1 MQYINSNQG
10 RILPASRTI
19 TNNLLLLDLDNTLTD
34 TMSWFASFILHSLEQ
49 LAHAFDVP
57 QATVNGIYAE
67 VASATTLHEYA
78 FVVETIAARLKAHSK
93 LSFDAVSQLSAE
105 FWHRFDG
112 EHKKIQVYDGV
123 HETLQGLRR
132 TFANLDI
139 VILTD
144 SPEWV
149 ALDRLALT
157 GLLPLVDGVVAIASE
172 APKLRLRGYR
182 ECLRSS
188 KRRIDERQRRHDLSH
203 LKVNMAIPATF
214 AKPSSAG
221 IELIASRLGCLSG
234 QIVICGDKDTKEG
247 HAAQNWR
254 QRQAYSGSQMDIQ
267 FVKADYG
274 NHDLF
279 DERYQVL
286 ESHIPSL
293 KTAKPYDA
301 TAKAPALV
309 ALSCFSDIAGAIEQ
323 VVSAS
328 SRVNVVA

>member
-10 RILPASRTI
+10 RLLPASRTM

-34 TMSWFASFILHSLEQ
+34 TRRWFASFILQSLEQ
-49 LAHAFDVP
+49 LACAFDVP
-57 QATVNGIYAE
+57 QSTVNSIYAE

-93 LSFDAVSQLSAE
+93 ISFDAVSELSAN

-112 EHKKIQVYDGV
+112 EHKKIEVYAGV
-123 HETLQGLRR
+123 HETLVKLRR

-182 ECLRSS
+182 ECLRNS
-188 KRRIDERQRRHDLSH
+188 KGRIDDRQRRHDLRH
-203 LKVNMAIPATF
+203 LKLNMAIPSTF

-221 IELIASRLGCLSG
+221 IELIASRLGCLAG
-234 QIVICGDKDTKEG
+234 QIVICGDKDAKEG

-254 QRQAYSGSQMDIQ
+254 QRQACASSKMDIHY
-267 FVKADYG
+267 VRADYG

-279 DERYQVL
+279 DQRYQVL
-286 ESHIPSL
+286 EGHIPSL
-293 KTAKPYDA
+293 KAAKPYDA
-301 TAKAPALV
+301 TPKAPVLSALNRFDEIV
-309 ALSCFSDIAGAIEQ
+309 ETIEPVLSQDRS
-323 VVSAS
+323 
-328 SRVNVVA
+328 VNVVA